1 MTQPQ
6 RSHSTDL
13 DVTSAC
19 VLAVSRSREH
29 RFSKTPASEVRLVAG
44 VGIEGD
50 CHAGRTVQHLS
61 RVRRDPTR
69 PNLRQVHLIH
79 SELLDELNHAGF
91 QVLPGD
97 LGENLTTRGL
107 DILDLPRGS
116 RLTIGEAVIEVTGLR
131 NPCVQLDRFRKG
143 LQRAVLDRDQAG
155 ELVRRAGVMG
165 VVLAGGVVRPGD
177 VIAVWLPEH
186 PHARLEPV

>member
-1 MTQPQ
+1 
-6 RSHSTDL
+6 
-13 DVTSAC
+13 
-19 VLAVSRSREH
+19 
-29 RFSKTPASEVRLVAG
+29 
-44 VGIEGD
+44 
-50 CHAGRTVQHLS
+50 
-61 RVRRDPTR
+61 VRRDPTQ

-79 SELLDELNHAGF
+79 SELLDELNRAGF
-91 QVLPGD
+91 QVVPGD

-177 VIAVWLPEH
+177 VIDVWLPEH

>member
-1 MTQPQ
+1 MTQTQ
-6 RSHSTDL
+6 RPDSADL
-13 DVTSAC
+13 DAAPAC

-29 RFSKTPASEVRLVAG
+29 WFSKSPTSEVRLVEG

-50 CHAGRTVQHLS
+50 CHSGRTVQHLS
-61 RVRRDPTR
+61 RVRRDPTQ

-79 SELLDELNHAGF
+79 SELLDELNRAGF
-91 QVLPGD
+91 QVVPGD

-177 VIAVWLPEH
+177 VIDVWMPEH